1 MFDWWLVLGVI
12 LYIACA
18 VLIVAEVFVPSG
30 GIISIL
36 AAACLVGGIAIFF
49 RYGNTAGI
57 IGIVAAA
64 VLIPAVIIFS
74 YRMFPKTKFGKSVTL
89 EPPER
94 EPGDAIPDV
103 EDLREF
109 LGKTGTVLTP
119 LRPVGMCDFS
129 GRRIECVAEAGL
141 IEKDKQIE
149 VIQVNGT
156 QLTVRAIDNS

>member
-1 MFDWWLVLGVI
+1 MFDWRLILGVI
-12 LYIACA
+12 LYLACA
-18 VLIVAEVFVPSG
+18 ALVVAEVFVPSG

-49 RYGNTAGI
+49 RYGKAAGV

-74 YRMFPKTKFGKSVTL
+74 YRMFPRTKFGKSVTL

-103 EDLREF
+103 EDLREL

-129 GRRIECVAEAGL
+129 GKRIECVAEAGL
-141 IEKDKQIE
+141 VEKDREVE
-149 VIQVNGT
+149 VIQINGT
-156 QLTVRAIDNS
+156 QLTVRAI